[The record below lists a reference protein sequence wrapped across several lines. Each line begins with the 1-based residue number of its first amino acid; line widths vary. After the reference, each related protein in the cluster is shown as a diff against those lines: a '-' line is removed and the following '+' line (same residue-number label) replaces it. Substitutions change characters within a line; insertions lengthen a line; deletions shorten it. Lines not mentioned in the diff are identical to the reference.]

1 MYTRILIAYDGR
13 AESEP
18 VLRQGVGLAAA
29 LNARVVL
36 VGVITNDTRVMI
48 AEAMAP
54 MGLPD
59 RFAEEFR
66 DVLEAEAEAIRQAGV
81 EVEVHCA
88 QGEPAPAICHAA
100 RETSADLVVIGHH
113 ARAGLQHYFDQST
126 GHSIVDQM
134 PCNLLVVGTEQA

>member
-1 MYTRILIAYDGR
+1 MYTRILIAYDGK

-18 VLRQGVGLAAA
+18 VLRQGVGLAAS
-29 LNARVVL
+29 LNARVIL
-36 VGVITNDTRVMI
+36 VGVVTTDTRVMI

-59 RFAEEFR
+59 RFADEFR
-66 DVLEAEAEAIRQAGV
+66 DALEAEAAAIRTAGV

-100 RETSADLVVIGHH
+100 HETRPIWW
-113 ARAGLQHYFDQST
+113 
-126 GHSIVDQM
+126 
-134 PCNLLVVGTEQA
+134 